1 MANVMANAMALV
13 PIKRKKTPLTRPN
26 SIRQLLK
33 AVRKGHVVVREANRL
48 ERLRHGRLS

>member
-1 MANVMANAMALV
+1 MTIMQ
-13 PIKRKKTPLTRPN
+13 IKRKKTPLTKPN

-48 ERLRHGRLS
+48 ERLRYGRPA